1 MTHLIAKS
9 ARLRSTP
16 YTKRIEEYGV
26 QSYTVYNHMLLPA
39 SFKGIEEDSRHL
51 KKNVQL
57 WDVSGERQVQIHGPD
72 AAKLTQLITCRD
84 LSEAKDY
91 LCYYAPIIDDK
102 GKIINDPLIMK
113 VGEKTWWLSI
123 ADTDVLLYAK
133 GIAIGMNLDV
143 EITEPNVNILA
154 VQGPKS
160 FELMSRVFKDIDKLK
175 FFNFKR
181 FDFQNHKFLIARSG
195 WSKQGGFEFM

>member
-39 SFKGIEEDSRHL
+39 SFKSIEEDSRHL
-51 KKNVQL
+51 KNNVQL

-84 LSEAKDY
+84 LSEANLSLKLFHDN
-91 LCYYAPIIDDK
+91 PILYFFLKID
-102 GKIINDPLIMK
+102 NLICI
-113 VGEKTWWLSI
+113 S
-123 ADTDVLLYAK
+123 
-133 GIAIGMNLDV
+133 
-143 EITEPNVNILA
+143 
-154 VQGPKS
+154 
-160 FELMSRVFKDIDKLK
+160 
-175 FFNFKR
+175 
-181 FDFQNHKFLIARSG
+181 
-195 WSKQGGFEFM
+195 

>member
-91 LCYYAPIIDDK
+91 LCYYAPIVDNN

-160 FELMSRVFKDIDKLK
+160 FELMSRVF
-175 FFNFKR
+175 
-181 FDFQNHKFLIARSG
+181 
-195 WSKQGGFEFM
+195 

>member
-72 AAKLTQLITCRD
+72 AAKLTQLRVEI
-84 LSEAKDY
+84 Y
-91 LCYYAPIIDDK
+91 LRQ
-102 GKIINDPLIMK
+102 KIIFAITLQLLMTK
-113 VGEKTWWLSI
+113 VK
-123 ADTDVLLYAK
+123 LLM
-133 GIAIGMNLDV
+133 I
-143 EITEPNVNILA
+143 
-154 VQGPKS
+154 
-160 FELMSRVFKDIDKLK
+160 
-175 FFNFKR
+175 
-181 FDFQNHKFLIARSG
+181 H
-195 WSKQGGFEFM
+195 

>member
-51 KKNVQL
+51 KNNVQL
-57 WDVSGERQVQIHGPD
+57 WDVSGERQVQIQGPD

-84 LSEAKDY
+84 Y
-91 LCYYAPIIDDK
+91 LRQ
-102 GKIINDPLIMK
+102 KIIFAITLQLLITK
-113 VGEKTWWLSI
+113 VK
-123 ADTDVLLYAK
+123 LLM
-133 GIAIGMNLDV
+133 I
-143 EITEPNVNILA
+143 
-154 VQGPKS
+154 
-160 FELMSRVFKDIDKLK
+160 
-175 FFNFKR
+175 
-181 FDFQNHKFLIARSG
+181 H
-195 WSKQGGFEFM
+195 